1 MVENTATEKE
11 LISFDTDPHA
21 EQIKYIT
28 QCKNSQFSDP
38 DQVTWSPQTNQLR
51 LDRWGLIIRT
61 GPSEALSY
69 GWLKMEKA
77 CLRKAWP
84 GSLWKKLCH
93 QQSICPQKI
102 KLFCLHL
109 LQFSN
114 CCVRQ
119 FGNKL
124 RLAHY
129 GPQGKS
135 GPWPVFVMAHEQH
148 LKMSVKKE
156 AYVQKSFVALGA

>member
-1 MVENTATEKE
+1 MGSHYKNWTIRSSVLWVVKNGEGMSQESMTRESLEETMP
-11 LISFDTDPHA
+11 ST
-21 EQIKYIT
+21 KY
-28 QCKNSQFSDP
+28 
-38 DQVTWSPQTNQLR
+38 
-51 LDRWGLIIRT
+51 
-61 GPSEALSY
+61 LST
-69 GWLKMEKA
+69 
-77 CLRKAWP
+77 
-84 GSLWKKLCH
+84 
-93 QQSICPQKI
+93 KI
-102 KLFCLHL
+102 KLFCVHL